1 MTFQRA
7 YQKRKKREKLTFPK
21 EREMG
26 QITIRLTDE
35 SEIKLQREAQIEKK
49 SLAEYCREKL
59 TGEKEEKESEID
71 RVRLEYRM
79 DKLEKEQE
87 KLNKLQNEFM
97 RAYLKGQMIHNR
109 LVYRLLEAA
118 LDKERANRIWEQV
131 ETEVAE
137 KMKKIESGR

>member
-1 MTFQRA
+1 MTFI
-7 YQKRKKREKLTFPK
+7 K

-35 SEIKLQREAQIEKK
+35 SEIKLKREAQIEKK

-59 TGEKEEKESEID
+59 TGEKEEKVSEID

-87 KLNKLQNEFM
+87 KLSKLQNEFM
-97 RAYLKGQMIHNR
+97 REYLKGEMTHNR
-109 LVYRLLEAA
+109 LVYKLLEAA

>member
-1 MTFQRA
+1 
-7 YQKRKKREKLTFPK
+7 
-21 EREMG
+21 MG

>member
-1 MTFQRA
+1 
-7 YQKRKKREKLTFPK
+7 
-21 EREMG
+21 MG

-35 SEIKLQREAQIEKK
+35 SEIKLKREAQIEKK

-59 TGEKEEKESEID
+59 TGIKEEVEPEVD

-97 RAYLKGQMIHNR
+97 RVYLKGQMTHNR
-109 LVYRLLEAA
+109 LVYKLLEAA
-118 LDKERANRIWEQV
+118 LDRERANRIWEQV
-131 ETEVAE
+131 ETEVEE
-137 KMKKIESGR
+137 KMKKIGSGR

>member
-1 MTFQRA
+1 
-7 YQKRKKREKLTFPK
+7 
-21 EREMG
+21 MG

-35 SEIKLQREAQIEKK
+35 SEIKLKREAQTEKK

-59 TGEKEEKESEID
+59 TGEKEEKVSEID

-97 RAYLKGQMIHNR
+97 SAYLKGQMIHNR
-109 LVYRLLEAA
+109 LVYKLLEAA
-118 LDKERANRIWEQV
+118 LDRERANRIWEQV

>member
-1 MTFQRA
+1 
-7 YQKRKKREKLTFPK
+7 
-21 EREMG
+21 MG

-35 SEIKLQREAQIEKK
+35 SEIKLKREAQTEKK

-59 TGEKEEKESEID
+59 TGEKEEKVSEID
-71 RVRLEYRM
+71 RVILEYRM

-87 KLNKLQNEFM
+87 KLSKLQNEFM
-97 RAYLKGQMIHNR
+97 RAYLKGEMTHNR
-109 LVYRLLEAA
+109 LVYKLLEAA